1 MNVLRERGHTLDGP
15 FIGNVFGLKLCEDAL
30 EHLKILGCISG
41 RFEEAIALK
50 LGVRDDCYHLRNSAC
65 HTTGRLKVHDNIE
78 LVGVSYVG
86 GVSGWWELV
95 EEVEFILGQCCYFSI
110 FLLV

>member
-1 MNVLRERGHTLDGP
+1 LLANV
-15 FIGNVFGLKLCEDAL
+15 IGLKLLEDAL
-30 EHLKILGCISG
+30 EILKILGCIPN

-50 LGVRDDCYHLRNSAC
+50 LGVGDDCYHLRNGAC
-65 HTTGRLKVHDNIE
+65 HTTGRLEVHDNIE
-78 LVGVSYVG
+78 TVGVADVG

-95 EEVEFILGQCCYFSI
+95 EEVKFLLGQRCHFSV